1 MDEIQRYISPFSA
14 PLALFLI
21 KIALEENH
29 VTRMVEK
36 DHKFGKLGQELPKK
50 TAGLIF

>member
-1 MDEIQRYISPFSA
+1 MDEIQRYISPLSA

-21 KIALEENH
+21 KTALEENH

-36 DHKFGKLGQELPKK
+36 DHKFGKLGQELP
-50 TAGLIF
+50 